1 MFLAKLYS
9 EKDWLATAAALRTLL
24 PPPPCSLK
32 LSFLA
37 HMMTPLCI
45 QYFSSFLK
53 PLNSNSTC
61 SPYARQLWSFMH
73 AFHHPF
79 ELITHTHTYINIYV
93 HIYMYAIDR
102 ELMFDPAYQNSV
114 QEYKSSSILCYVNNI
129 RKPYINATNADLL
142 IHAHNI
148 IAQGWGLRRGTCP
161 TKGGRTGA
169 TLYTTSMGTIFRTNN
184 I

>member
-1 MFLAKLYS
+1 
-9 EKDWLATAAALRTLL
+9 
-24 PPPPCSLK
+24 
-32 LSFLA
+32 
-37 HMMTPLCI
+37 
-45 QYFSSFLK
+45 
-53 PLNSNSTC
+53 
-61 SPYARQLWSFMH
+61 
-73 AFHHPF
+73 
-79 ELITHTHTYINIYV
+79 
-93 HIYMYAIDR
+93 MYAIDC

-169 TLYTTSMGTIFRTNN
+169 TLYTACMGTIFRTNN